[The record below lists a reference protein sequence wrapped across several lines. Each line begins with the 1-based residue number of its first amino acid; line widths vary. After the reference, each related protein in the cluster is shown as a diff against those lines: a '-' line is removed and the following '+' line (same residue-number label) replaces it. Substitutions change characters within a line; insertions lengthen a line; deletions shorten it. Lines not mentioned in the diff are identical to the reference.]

1 MGSDVDR
8 DIGYAGEPTLPAHSG
23 PTTRMNSSA
32 VSSAPSSRVDAAAA
46 ARYLRRA
53 AKAGEPPWL
62 HAEVGRRM
70 GDKLDAIRARP
81 QSVIDW
87 WSLQGASREVWAQRY
102 PQASVCLVEPT
113 ADLAART
120 REIVRLPWWRKLW
133 HARRGPATTVLEASD
148 AATAPPAELLWANM
162 MLHWVDDIPA
172 LFGCWHRALSPQGFL
187 MFSSFG
193 PDTVRELG
201 TLYASMGWAPPTI
214 AFTDM
219 HDLGDMLVHAGFAE
233 PVMDMER
240 VTLTWPDAPSMLAE
254 LRTLGLNARTD
265 RHAGLRTP
273 AWHRDLTDAL
283 KMKCSNADGRLQ
295 LSFELVYGHAFR
307 GAAPTRDGETR
318 VALGDLRAAL
328 PSRRE
333 PR

>member
-1 MGSDVDR
+1 
-8 DIGYAGEPTLPAHSG
+8 
-23 PTTRMNSSA
+23 MNSSA
-32 VSSAPSSRVDAAAA
+32 ATSAPSSRVDAAAL
-46 ARYLRRA
+46 ARYLRRV

-62 HAEVGRRM
+62 HAEAGRRM

-81 QSVIDW
+81 KAVTDW
-87 WSLQGASREVWAQRY
+87 WSHLGASRDVWAQRY

-113 ADLAART
+113 RDLAART
-120 REIVRLPWWRKLW
+120 REAVHLPWWRKLW
-133 HARRGPATTVLEASD
+133 PARRGPVTTVFEASD
-148 AATAPPAELLWANM
+148 AAMAPPAELLWANM

-172 LFGCWHRALSPQGFL
+172 LFGRWHRALAPQGFL

-193 PDTVRELG
+193 PDTVRELSV
-201 TLYASMGWAPPTI
+201 LYASMGWTPPTI

-233 PVMDMER
+233 PVMDMEHL
-240 VTLTWPDAPSMLAE
+240 TLTWPNAKAMLAE
-254 LRTLGLNARTD
+254 LRALGINARPD
-265 RHAGLRTP
+265 RPAGLRTP
-273 AWHRDLTDAL
+273 AWHRELTDAL
-283 KMKCSNADGRLQ
+283 TTQCRNADGRLQ

-307 GAAPTRDGETR
+307 GATPTRDGETR

-328 PSRRE
+328 PSQRG